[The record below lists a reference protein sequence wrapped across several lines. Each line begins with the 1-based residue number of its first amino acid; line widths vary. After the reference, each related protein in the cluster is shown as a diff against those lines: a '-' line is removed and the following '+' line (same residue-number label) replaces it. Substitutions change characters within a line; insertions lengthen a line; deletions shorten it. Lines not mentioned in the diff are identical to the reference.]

1 MKAVLPKNEA
11 ARLAALHQYGILD
24 TEPEQALD
32 EITRLAAQI
41 CGTPIALVSLVDAN
55 RQWFK
60 SKIGLSVAETEREI
74 AFCNHT
80 ILLNQGLFI
89 VPNALADERFAT
101 NPLVSAAPRIRFYAG
116 APLVTPEGLS
126 IGSLCVIDYVAR
138 ELNSQQIVA
147 LQILSRQVM
156 TLLELKR
163 KLTAMTSIKIEY
175 ERSQAAQ
182 KKLSTE
188 NQLLAQVVGSVSEGV
203 LITDPNQPHNPI
215 IYINPAFSQMTGY
228 QPEEVI
234 GKNGRFLQGMG
245 TDGQAQASFGKP
257 IQTEQPKATLV
268 NYRKDGQPFWNEM
281 KITPVFSQQGK
292 LQYFVGVQTDI
303 SDRVFAQAELSWQEA
318 LLRSMTS
325 ASPLAFYVVDSRTD
339 AILYFNQRFCEIWG
353 IEHLEEQ
360 MQRKELKN
368 QDIIPRCLPLI
379 ADVPAFASSFEPLQS
394 ESNRCVVEDEI
405 GFVDGRTIR
414 RFSTQVRDERDRYFG
429 RLYLFEDITARK
441 SAEKVVRESEERFR
455 TMADT
460 APVMIWM
467 AGTDKVCN
475 YFNQG
480 WLEFTGR
487 NLEQELGNKWV
498 EGVHPDDMQVCLDT
512 YSTAFDAHETF
523 KIEYRLRRFDGN
535 YRWILDTGS
544 PRFNLDGSLAGY
556 IGSCIDITDHKQA
569 QEKIREQAALLD
581 ITTDAILVRDLN
593 HQILFWNSGAE
604 RLYGYGADEAKASNA
619 IDLLGAPD
627 LDVAIKTVTLVGEW
641 SGELNKVTK
650 QGKQITVESRWTLM
664 RDQQGQPK
672 SILCVDTNITE
683 KKQLEAQFLR
693 AQRLESIG
701 TLASGIAHDLN
712 NVLAPILISA
722 QLLQLKTSDERSQ
735 VLLKTMENN
744 AKRGAALIKQV
755 LSFARGAE
763 GKHTILELGHLV
775 AELKQIADQTFPKS
789 ICVYTDVPA
798 DLWAVSGDATQL
810 HQVLMNLVVNARDAM
825 PKGGTLKITA
835 ENLFIDTHYARM
847 HLEAKVGSYIVITV
861 ADSGVGMPPEIV
873 ERIFEPFFTTKE
885 LGQGT
890 GLGLSTVMGIV
901 KGHGGF
907 VNVYSQVGRGTK
919 FKVYLPAVETIEKQR
934 SPLLELPP
942 GQGEL
947 ILVVDD
953 EAAIRETTKTS
964 LETYNYR
971 VLTASDGIEAI
982 AAYVQHRTQI
992 SLVLLDLMMPSM
1004 DGFITIRT
1012 LHKLN
1017 RQVKIIAT
1025 SGLASNAQVAA
1036 TLTSGVKTFLSK
1048 PYTARELLKSI
1059 HELLKTK

>member
-11 ARLAALHQYGILD
+11 VRLAALHQYAILD
-24 TEPEQALD
+24 TQPEQALD

-41 CGTPIALVSLVDAN
+41 CGTPIALISLVDAN

-60 SKIGLSVAETEREI
+60 SKVGLSVEETERDI
-74 AFCNHT
+74 AFCSYT
-80 ILLNQGLFI
+80 ILLTQGLLI

-101 NPLVSAAPRIRFYAG
+101 NPLVTSTPNIRFYAG

-138 ELNSQQIVA
+138 NLNEQQIFA
-147 LQILSRQVM
+147 LEVLSRQVI
-156 TLLELKR
+156 TQLELKR
-163 KLTAMTSIKIEY
+163 NLTALTSTNTQY
-175 ERSQAAQ
+175 QRSQAAL
-182 KKLSTE
+182 KKASVE
-188 NQLLAQVVGSVSEGV
+188 NKLMAQVVASVSEGV

-215 IYINPAFSQMTGY
+215 VYTNPAFSRMTGY

-234 GKNGRFLQGMG
+234 GKNGRFLQGIENALALPPANDNID
-245 TDGQAQASFGKP
+245 TKQP
-257 IQTEQPKATLV
+257 PKARLV
-268 NYRKDGQPFWNEM
+268 NYRKDGQPFWNELQ
-281 KITPVFSQQGK
+281 ITPVFSDVGE
-292 LQYFVGVQTDI
+292 LLYFVGVQTDI
-303 SDRVFAQAELSWQEA
+303 SDRVLAEAELRWQEA

-325 ASPLAFYVVDSRTD
+325 ASPLAFYVVDNRTD
-339 AILYFNQRFCEIWG
+339 AILYFNRRFCEIWG

-360 MQRKELKN
+360 MQRKILKN
-368 QDIIPRCLPLI
+368 QDIIAHCLPLI
-379 ADVPAFASSFEPLQS
+379 ADIPAYASSCEPLQS

-405 GFVDGRTIR
+405 RFVDGRTIR
-414 RFSTQVRDERDRYFG
+414 LFSTQVRDELDRYFG

-441 SAEKVVRESEERFR
+441 SAEKAIRESEQRFR

-467 AGTDKVCN
+467 AGTDKLCN
-475 YFNQG
+475 YVNQG
-480 WLEFTGR
+480 WLEFTGCK
-487 NLEQELGNKWV
+487 LEQELGKGWT
-498 EGVHPDDMQVCLDT
+498 ESVHPDDMQVCWDT
-512 YSTAFDAHETF
+512 YSSAFDAHEAF
-523 KIEYRLRRFDGN
+523 NMEYRRRRFDGE

-544 PRFNLDGSLAGY
+544 PRFNYDGSFAGY
-556 IGSCIDITDHKQA
+556 IGSCIDITEAKQA

-604 RLYGYGADEAKASNA
+604 RLYGYAAIDAIASNA
-619 IDLLGAPD
+619 IDLLGVPHIEQ
-627 LDVAIKTVTLVGEW
+627 AIKTVILAGEW

-664 RDQQGQPK
+664 RDQRGQPK
-672 SILCVDTNITE
+672 SILCVDTDITE

-722 QLLQLKTSDERSQ
+722 QLLQLKTSDERSMQ
-735 VLLKTMENN
+735 LLKTMENN

-755 LSFARGAE
+755 LSFARGVE
-763 GKHTILELGHLV
+763 GKHTILQMGHLI

-789 ICVYTDVPA
+789 ITVYTDVPA
-798 DLWAVSGDATQL
+798 DLWTVCGDPTQL

-825 PKGGTLKITA
+825 PKGGALKITA

-847 HLEAKVGSYIVITV
+847 HLEAKVGSYIAITV

-934 SPLLELPP
+934 SPLLELPA

-953 EAAIRETTKTS
+953 EAAIRETTKIS

-982 AAYVQHRTQI
+982 AVYVQHRAQI
-992 SLVLLDLMMPSM
+992 SLVLIDLMMPSL
-1004 DGFITIRT
+1004 DGFLTIRT
-1012 LHKLN
+1012 VQKLN
-1017 RQVKIIAT
+1017 PQVKIIAT
-1025 SGLASNAQVAA
+1025 SGLTSNAQLAA
-1036 TLTSGVKTFLSK
+1036 NISNGVKTLLSK
-1048 PYTARELLKSI
+1048 PYTTAELLKSI
-1059 HELLKTK
+1059 HQLLKTN